1 MLSVFLICVVLGAFV
16 GFLAGLL
23 GIGGGLIIVPVLA
36 TLLVSYQVSPSEQA
50 FLIAVATSLA
60 SIVVTSI
67 SSARTHHR
75 NGNVPWGIAMWV
87 IAGVAI
93 GAGFSSFWADMLDE
107 NTLRVIFIG
116 TIYFVAARMLLAKKS
131 EVEEKQTVNGPL
143 VSVCS
148 AFIGGLASL
157 IGIGGG
163 ALIVPLLTALHI
175 NMKRAIGCAA
185 VAGGF
190 ISVAGSVG
198 YVVSGLDSYS
208 LEDYYLGY
216 VYLPA
221 LFGIIL
227 ATALTAP
234 IGANATAKLPVS
246 KLKKFFAIF
255 LVIIASKMLYSL
267 IWQ

>member
-1 MLSVFLICVVLGAFV
+1 MLSVFFICIALGAFV

-36 TLLVSYQVSPSEQA
+36 TLLVTFNVSPPEHA

-67 SSARTHHR
+67 SSAKTHHK

-87 IAGVAI
+87 IGGVAI
-93 GAGFSSFWADMLDE
+93 GAGVSSFWADMLSE
-107 NTLRVIFIG
+107 MTLRIIFIS
-116 TIYFVAARMLLAKKS
+116 TIYFVAARMLFVKKAD
-131 EVEEKQTVNGPL
+131 VEERDTVNGPL
-143 VSVCS
+143 VATSS
-148 AFIGGLASL
+148 ALIGGLASL

-198 YVVSGLDSYS
+198 YIISGLSTYS
-208 LEDYYLGY
+208 FADYYLGY

-221 LFGIIL
+221 LLGIIM
-227 ATALTAP
+227 ATAFTAP
-234 IGANATAKLPVS
+234 IGANATAKLPVA

-255 LVIIASKMLYSL
+255 LLIVATKMLYSL
-267 IWQ
+267 IF

>member
-1 MLSVFLICVVLGAFV
+1 MLSVFLICIALGAFV

-23 GIGGGLIIVPVLA
+23 GIGGGLVIVPVLA
-36 TLLVSYQVSPSEQA
+36 SLLVSFDISPPEHS

-67 SSARTHHR
+67 SSARTHHK
-75 NGNVPWGIAMWV
+75 NGNVPWSIAMWV
-87 IAGVAI
+87 IGGVAL
-93 GAGFSSFWADMLDE
+93 GAGFSSFWAD
-107 NTLRVIFIG
+107 TLSATTLCIIFIG
-116 TIYFVAARMLLAKKS
+116 TILFVAARMLLGKKAAS
-131 EVEEKQTVNGPL
+131 EENDDVNGPI
-143 VSVCS
+143 VAGSS
-148 AFIGGLASL
+148 ALIGGLASL

-163 ALIVPLLTALHI
+163 ALIVPLLTALHV

-198 YVVSGLDSYS
+198 YVVSGLNVYS
-208 LEDYYLGY
+208 LQDYFLGY

-227 ATALTAP
+227 ATAITAP
-234 IGANATAKLPVS
+234 MGANATAKLPVT

-255 LVIIASKMLYSL
+255 LLIIAAKMIYSL
-267 IWQ
+267 IF